1 MKNYLVTV
9 LYYNYVTNRDRW
21 FGLGE
26 RVCHSGLQGGFCGDM
41 ASHKGL
47 KGLMRSLL
55 EGVPKNVSP
64 WH

>member
-21 FGLGE
+21 IGLGE
-26 RVCHSGLQGGFCGDM
+26 RVCHSGLQGGCCGDM

-47 KGLMRSLL
+47 KG
-55 EGVPKNVSP
+55 
-64 WH
+64 